1 MQLVFIILAFFTVS
15 ALYQCSGQEERIA
28 VMHMQT
34 NRVNEQDAIL
44 GRLLAMND
52 PAVSGFVSE
61 WRQAFPEPTTEKL
74 SELREIEQRIKND
87 KTAVVQM
94 TKAYKAK
101 HSVFCSGELK
111 SVASTSDDAG
121 CPPGL

>member
-1 MQLVFIILAFFTVS
+1 MKLIFVLLAFFAVA
-15 ALYQCSGQEERIA
+15 ALYQYSGKDERIA
-28 VMHMQT
+28 EMHMQSE
-34 NRVNEQDAIL
+34 RVKEQDAIL

-61 WRQAFPEPTTEKL
+61 WRQAFPEPATEKL
-74 SELREIEQRIKND
+74 SELREIEQRVKND

-101 HSVFCSGELK
+101 HSVFCSGEVK
-111 SVASTSDDAG
+111 SVASMSDDAS